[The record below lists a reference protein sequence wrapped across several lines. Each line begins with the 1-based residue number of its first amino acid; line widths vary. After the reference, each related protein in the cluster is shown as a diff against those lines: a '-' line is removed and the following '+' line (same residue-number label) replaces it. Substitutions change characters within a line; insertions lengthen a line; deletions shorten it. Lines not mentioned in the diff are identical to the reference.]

1 MTGPD
6 GFPQGYDFRHFSEI
20 DSTNEEARRLAGDGV
35 DGPLWI
41 MAERQTAGRGRQ
53 GRQWVSQFG
62 NLMTTC
68 LLRPDCDLDKMG
80 QIGFVAGLALQ
91 SCVAEMAGIEAKL
104 KWPNDVLLEGA
115 KCSGILL
122 ETLGE
127 NSNGQQ
133 RLAVGI
139 GLNLKSFPPDTPYPA
154 ISVLAATGCEIEPLA
169 ALARLAHYF
178 DRFYQ
183 MWDAEG
189 FAALRED
196 WLSHAHGLD
205 APVNV
210 QLADRTVSGIL
221 RSIDADGQL
230 LVENEQGKTHII
242 TAGDVYF
249 PEG

>member
-1 MTGPD
+1 MTKPD

-20 DSTNEEARRLAGDGV
+20 DSTNEEARRLAQAGSS
-35 DGPLWI
+35 GPLWI
-41 MAERQTAGRGRQ
+41 IADRQTAGRGRQ
-53 GRQWVSQFG
+53 GREWVSQFG
-62 NLMTTC
+62 NLMATC
-68 LLRPDCDLDKMG
+68 LLTPDCDVPQMG

-91 SCVAEMAGIEAKL
+91 SCVAEIAGIEAKL
-104 KWPNDVLLEGA
+104 KWPNDVFLDGA

-127 NSNGQQ
+127 DSAGRQ

-139 GLNLKSFPPDTPYPA
+139 GLNLKSFPSDTPYPA
-154 ISVLAATGCEIEPLA
+154 ISVVAATGCEIEPST
-169 ALARLAHYF
+169 ALACLAHYF

-183 MWDAEG
+183 LWQADG

-196 WLSHAHGLD
+196 WLAHAHGID
-205 APVNV
+205 ARVNV
-210 QLADRTVSGIL
+210 QLAEQTVNGIL

-230 LVENEQGKTHII
+230 LVENEQGQTHII